1 MKSKFVLLII
11 VCMSC
16 GRQDNKIKQMN
27 SFSESDFL
35 ITQDSVI
42 AKLDKL
48 SYITQYTLL
57 DDEFKMKFILDSQ
70 RINIT
75 AFDSLGRAVWRTDPW
90 LDNKL
95 MTYRLKRPRIIYFGF
110 VKRERS
116 DNKEVIGIDYNNTQF
131 GMVDKRTGKFTFW
144 GQD

>member
-1 MKSKFVLLII
+1 MKTKLVLLTI

-16 GRQDNKIKQMN
+16 SRQSDNIKPETT
-27 SFSESDFL
+27 FGWL
-35 ITQDSVI
+35 ITQDSTI

-48 SYITQYTLL
+48 SYVEQYTLI
-57 DDEFKMKFILDSQ
+57 DDELKMKFILDSQ

-75 AFDSLGRAVWRTDPW
+75 AYDSLGKVTWQTDPW

-95 MTYRLKRPRIIYFGF
+95 MTYRLKRPRIIFFAF
-110 VKRERS
+110 VNEERT